1 MYLFIYLFVFT
12 SKTEAYSRHNTKN
25 SYKTL
30 VRKPHWRK
38 LLLAPTEVNAE
49 RGFKKYHLKEA
60 PGFIWLVT
68 GIAATKEHG
77 EELRHILNEIYDT
90 ILLSS

>member
-1 MYLFIYLFVFT
+1 MHGINIKKINVQHFFVFIYLYLLYGLNHIA
-12 SKTEAYSRHNTKN
+12 EAYGGHYMKN

-49 RGFKKYHLKEA
+49 RGFKNYHLAHDWACSHKRARRRNQTSFE
-60 PGFIWLVT
+60 
-68 GIAATKEHG
+68 
-77 EELRHILNEIYDT
+77 
-90 ILLSS
+90 